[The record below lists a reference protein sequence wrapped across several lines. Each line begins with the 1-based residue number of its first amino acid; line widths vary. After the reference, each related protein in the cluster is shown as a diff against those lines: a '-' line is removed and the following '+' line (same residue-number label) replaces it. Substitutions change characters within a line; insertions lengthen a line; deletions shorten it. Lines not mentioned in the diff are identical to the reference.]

1 MGTKRVGLA
10 RTQALIENLK
20 RELTMGGTQ
29 LTGTKL
35 TVKSVTSSTT
45 LSAGDSG
52 KVIFWDASTSNTIT
66 LPDAAAGL
74 NFKIILKDAVNTDDL
89 ARITVGNVLDCFY
102 GVITLS
108 SATIDKIANQ
118 RVDYDTA
125 TGAATSY
132 DFLNFS
138 PDAQTTGGASGDVIH
153 ITAVDATAW
162 HVRAHLTTTGN
173 TPASVATIGAS

>member
-1 MGTKRVGLA
+1 MGTKRVGWA
-10 RTQALIENLK
+10 RIRSLINENQNQIK
-20 RELTMGGTQ
+20 IRNDKVVAATTATLTADQSGATILWDTSAAGTI
-29 LTGTKL
+29 L
-35 TVKSVTSSTT
+35 
-45 LSAGDSG
+45 
-52 KVIFWDASTSNTIT
+52 T
-66 LPDAAAGL
+66 LPAAATGL
-74 NFKIILKDAVNTDDL
+74 NFKIILKDAVNTDDA

-125 TGAATSY
+125 TTTPGSY

-138 PDAQTTGGASGDVIH
+138 PDAQTTGGASGDVLH

>member
-66 LPDAAAGL
+66 LPAAAAGL
-74 NFKIILKDAVNTDDL
+74 NFKIILKDAVNTDDG
-89 ARITVGNVLDCFY
+89 ARITVTSGDCFY
-102 GVITLS
+102 GVITLT
-108 SATIDKIANQ
+108 SATIDKVANQ
-118 RVDYDTA
+118 RVNWDDATGTVGDYDN
-125 TGAATSY
+125 
-132 DFLNFS
+132 LNFS
-138 PDAQTTGGASGDVIH
+138 PDAQTTGGASGDVLH